1 MGEFAMSLGLM
12 QQIDFN
18 EFHRV
23 ELQKY
28 LNDGR
33 GARAAVSMAA
43 DRSLTF
49 VVGND
54 AWTYRSTGDDIEVV
68 EGRAAG
74 LTISLASDAFSDFV
88 NEMWSVFGL
97 LYGERLTLETGSF
110 EHLVAWEPVLQA
122 LWFDRPIYAATESSE
137 FVDRNGTQLSL
148 HQSFTLD
155 DDVDEMSH
163 FLQTCGYLVLRNVFS
178 AEEIAEMNDVVDR
191 ERQRS
196 TPDDKRSWWATD
208 SDGNEVCCRVTYLAE
223 RDQVFAD
230 LAADERL
237 KVIAALSGA
246 QLLSCPDRLDGLG
259 VVIKNPGVVEG
270 LSDLPWHRDC
280 GMGGHFVLC
289 PGLNVGVQLDQ
300 ASAENGQLWFLAGS
314 HHHAAQSLDMSQI
327 NGLPAVAV
335 DAQPG
340 DVTVHFGHV
349 MHAAPPPSSPTA
361 NRKAVYVGFHVPELF
376 DVIGPG
382 QAYNDVLFTHGDGR
396 VRSVEEAS
404 TGN

>member
-1 MGEFAMSLGLM
+1 MSLGLM

-18 EFHRV
+18 NFHRV
-23 ELQKY
+23 DLRQF
-28 LNDGR
+28 LNEGR
-33 GARAAVSMAA
+33 GANAAKSMPAG
-43 DRSLTF
+43 RSLTF
-49 VVGND
+49 VVGDD

-68 EGRAAG
+68 EGRASG
-74 LTISLASDAFSDFV
+74 LTISLAGDAFSDFV

-137 FVDRNGTQLSL
+137 FVGRNGTPLSL

-163 FLQTCGYLVLRNVFS
+163 FLQTCGFLVLRNVFS
-178 AEEIAEMNDVVDR
+178 AEEIAAMNEVVDR

-223 RDQVFAD
+223 RDEVFAD

-246 QLLSCPDRLDGLG
+246 QLQSCPDRLDGLG

-289 PGLNVGVQLDQ
+289 PGLNVGVQLDE

-327 NGLPAVAV
+327 NGLPTVAV

-349 MHAAPPPSSPTA
+349 MHAAPPPLSPTA

-376 DVIGPG
+376 EVIGPG

>member
-1 MGEFAMSLGLM
+1 MSLGLM

-230 LAADERL
+230 LAADDRL
-237 KVIAALSGA
+237 KAIAALSGA
-246 QLLSCPDRLDGLG
+246 DLLPCPDRLDGLG
-259 VVIKNPGVVEG
+259 VVIKNPSVVEG

-289 PGLNVGVQLDQ
+289 PGLNVGVQLDE

>member
-1 MGEFAMSLGLM
+1 MSLGLM

-54 AWTYRSTGDDIEVV
+54 AWTYRSTGVEIEVV

-74 LTISLASDAFSDFV
+74 LTISLDPEAFSDFV

-97 LYGERLTLETGSF
+97 LYGERLILETGSF

-122 LWFDRPIYAATESSE
+122 LWFDRPIYTATESSE
-137 FVDRNGTQLSL
+137 FVGRNGTPLSL

-163 FLQTCGYLVLRNVFS
+163 FLQTCGFLVLRNVFS
-178 AEEIAEMNDVVDR
+178 AEEIAAMNEVVDR

-223 RDQVFAD
+223 RDEVFAD

-246 QLLSCPDRLDGLG
+246 QLQSCPDRLDGLG

-289 PGLNVGVQLDQ
+289 PGLNVGVQLDE

-327 NGLPAVAV
+327 NGLPTVAV

-349 MHAAPPPSSPTA
+349 MHAAPPPLSPTA

>member
-1 MGEFAMSLGLM
+1 MSLGLM

-23 ELQKY
+23 ELLKY

-33 GARAAVSMAA
+33 GAKAAVSMAA

-49 VVGND
+49 VVGDD

-68 EGRAAG
+68 EGRASG
-74 LTISLASDAFSDFV
+74 LTISLAGDAFSDFV

-137 FVDRNGTQLSL
+137 FVGRNGTPLSL

-155 DDVDEMSH
+155 DDADEMAH
-163 FLQTCGYLVLRNVFS
+163 FLQTCGFLVLRNVFS
-178 AEEIAEMNDVVDR
+178 AEEIAAMNEVVER

-223 RDQVFAD
+223 RDEVFAD

-237 KVIAALSGA
+237 KDIAALSGA
-246 QLLSCPDRLDGLG
+246 QLQSCPDRLDGLG

-289 PGLNVGVQLDQ
+289 PGLNVGVQLDE

-314 HHHAAQSLDMSQI
+314 HHHAAQSLDMSQT
-327 NGLPAVAV
+327 NGLPTVAV

-349 MHAAPPPSSPTA
+349 MHAAPPPLSPTA

>member
-1 MGEFAMSLGLM
+1 
-12 QQIDFN
+12 
-18 EFHRV
+18 
-23 ELQKY
+23 
-28 LNDGR
+28 
-33 GARAAVSMAA
+33 
-43 DRSLTF
+43 
-49 VVGND
+49 
-54 AWTYRSTGDDIEVV
+54 
-68 EGRAAG
+68 
-74 LTISLASDAFSDFV
+74 

-97 LYGERLTLETGSF
+97 LYGERLSLETGSF

-122 LWFDRPIYAATESSE
+122 LWFDRPIYAATESSD
-137 FVDRNGTQLSL
+137 FVGRDGKPLSL
-148 HQSFTLD
+148 TQSFTLD
-155 DDVDEMSH
+155 DDADEMAH

-178 AEEIAEMNDVVDR
+178 AEEIAAMNEVVER
-191 ERQRS
+191 EQQSS

-230 LAADERL
+230 LAVDDRL
-237 KVIAALSGA
+237 KAIAALSGA
-246 QLLSCPDRLDGLG
+246 QLLPCPDRLDGLG
-259 VVIKNPGVVEG
+259 VVIKNPSVVEG

-289 PGLNVGVQLDQ
+289 PGLNVGVQLDE

-327 NGLPAVAV
+327 NGLPTVAV

-340 DVTVHFGHV
+340 DVTVHFGHL

>member
-1 MGEFAMSLGLM
+1 VEEFAMSLGLM

-33 GARAAVSMAA
+33 GAKAAVSMAA

-49 VVGND
+49 VVGD
-54 AWTYRSTGDDIEVV
+54 GAWTYRSTGVDIEVV
-68 EGRAAG
+68 EGRVAG
-74 LTISLASDAFSDFV
+74 LTISLDPEAFSDFV

-110 EHLVAWEPVLQA
+110 EHLVAWEPVLQS

-137 FVDRNGTQLSL
+137 FVGRNGAPLSL
-148 HQSFTLD
+148 NQSFTLND
-155 DDVDEMSH
+155 DTDEMSH

-178 AEEIAEMNDVVDR
+178 AEEIAEMNEVVER

-230 LAADERL
+230 LAVDDRL
-237 KVIAALSGA
+237 KAIAALSGA
-246 QLLSCPDRLDGLG
+246 QLLPCPDRLDGLG
-259 VVIKNPGVVEG
+259 VVIRIRRWLKACPIFRGIATAEWADTLCCALGSTLVF
-270 LSDLPWHRDC
+270 SSTKQARK
-280 GMGGHFVLC
+280 MGNSG
-289 PGLNVGVQLDQ
+289 
-300 ASAENGQLWFLAGS
+300 
-314 HHHAAQSLDMSQI
+314 
-327 NGLPAVAV
+327 
-335 DAQPG
+335 
-340 DVTVHFGHV
+340 
-349 MHAAPPPSSPTA
+349 SSPALTTM
-361 NRKAVYVGFHVPELF
+361 RHSRLICP
-376 DVIGPG
+376 
-382 QAYNDVLFTHGDGR
+382 
-396 VRSVEEAS
+396 RSMVCQPSLSMPSRAMS
-404 TGN
+404 RFISVT

>member
-1 MGEFAMSLGLM
+1 MSLGLM

>member
-1 MGEFAMSLGLM
+1 MSLGLV
-12 QQIDFN
+12 QKIDFN
-18 EFHRV
+18 NFHRV
-23 ELQKY
+23 DLRQY

-33 GARAAVSMAA
+33 GTNAAKSMPAG
-43 DRSLTF
+43 RSLTI
-49 VVGND
+49 VVGDD
-54 AWTYRSTGDDIEVV
+54 AWTYRSTGDDIELI

-74 LTISLASDAFSDFV
+74 LTINLEREAFSDFV

-97 LYGERLTLETGSF
+97 LYGERLRLEAGSF

-122 LWFDRPIYAATESSE
+122 LWFDRPIYAATGSWD
-137 FVDRNGTQLSL
+137 FVGRNGQPLSL
-148 HQSFTLD
+148 NQAFTLD
-155 DDVDEMSH
+155 DDADEMAH

-178 AEEIAEMNDVVDR
+178 GEEIAAMNRVVER
-191 ERQRS
+191 ERQSS

-230 LAADERL
+230 LAVDDRL
-237 KVIAALSGA
+237 KAIAALSGA
-246 QLLSCPDRLDGLG
+246 QLLPCPDRLDGLG
-259 VVIKNPGVVEG
+259 VVIKNPSVVEG

-289 PGLNVGVQLDQ
+289 PGLNVGVQLDE

-314 HHHAAQSLDMSQI
+314 HHHATQSLDMSEI
-327 NGLPAVAV
+327 NGLPTVAV

>member
-1 MGEFAMSLGLM
+1 MSFGLM

-18 EFHRV
+18 NFHRV
-23 ELQKY
+23 DLRQF

-33 GARAAVSMAA
+33 GTNAAKSMPAG
-43 DRSLTF
+43 RSLTI
-49 VVGND
+49 VVGDD
-54 AWTYRSTGDDIEVV
+54 AWTYRSTGDDIELI

-74 LTISLASDAFSDFV
+74 LTIELVREAFSDFV

-97 LYGERLTLETGSF
+97 LYGERLSLETGSF

-122 LWFDRPIYAATESSE
+122 LWFDRPIYAATGSSD
-137 FVDRNGTQLSL
+137 FVGRNGLPLSL
-148 HQSFTLD
+148 NQAFTLD
-155 DDVDEMSH
+155 DDADEMAH

-178 AEEIAEMNDVVDR
+178 TEEIAAMNEVVER
-191 ERQRS
+191 ERQGS

-230 LAADERL
+230 LAADDRL
-237 KVIAALSGA
+237 KAIATLSGA
-246 QLLSCPDRLDGLG
+246 RLLPCPDRLDGLG
-259 VVIKNPGVVEG
+259 VVIKNPSVVEG

-289 PGLNVGVQLDQ
+289 PGLNVGVQLDE

-335 DAQPG
+335 NAQPG

>member
-1 MGEFAMSLGLM
+1 M

-18 EFHRV
+18 NFHRV
-23 ELQKY
+23 DLRQF
-28 LNDGR
+28 LNEGR
-33 GARAAVSMAA
+33 GANAAKSMPAG
-43 DRSLTF
+43 RSLTF
-49 VVGND
+49 VVGDD

-68 EGRAAG
+68 EGRASG
-74 LTISLASDAFSDFV
+74 LTISLAGDAFSDFV

-137 FVDRNGTQLSL
+137 FVGRNGTPLSL

-163 FLQTCGYLVLRNVFS
+163 FLQTCGFLVLRNVFS
-178 AEEIAEMNDVVDR
+178 AEEIAAMNEVVDR

-196 TPDDKRSWWATD
+196 TPDDKRSWWAPD

-223 RDQVFAD
+223 RDEVFAD

-246 QLLSCPDRLDGLG
+246 QLQSCPDRLDGLG

-289 PGLNVGVQLDQ
+289 PGLNVGVQLDE

-327 NGLPAVAV
+327 NGLPTVAV

-349 MHAAPPPSSPTA
+349 MHAAPPPLSPTA

>member
-1 MGEFAMSLGLM
+1 MSLGLM

-18 EFHRV
+18 NFHRV
-23 ELQKY
+23 DLRQF

-33 GARAAVSMAA
+33 GANAAKSMPAG
-43 DRSLTF
+43 RSLTII
-49 VVGND
+49 VGDD
-54 AWTYRSTGDDIEVV
+54 AWTYRSTGEDIELV

-74 LTISLASDAFSDFV
+74 LTIELEREAFSDFV

-97 LYGERLTLETGSF
+97 LYGERLSLETGSF

-122 LWFDRPIYAATESSE
+122 LWFDRPIYAATESSD
-137 FVDRNGTQLSL
+137 FVGRNGQPLSL
-148 HQSFTLD
+148 TQSFTLD
-155 DDVDEMSH
+155 DDADEMAD
-163 FLQTCGYLVLRNVFS
+163 FLQTCGYLVLRDVFS
-178 AEEIAEMNDVVDR
+178 SEEIAAMNEVVER
-191 ERQRS
+191 ERQSS

-208 SDGNEVCCRVTYLAE
+208 SDGNEVCCRVTYLAK

-230 LAADERL
+230 LAVDDRL
-237 KVIAALSGA
+237 KAIAALSGA
-246 QLLSCPDRLDGLG
+246 QLLPCPDRLDGLG
-259 VVIKNPGVVEG
+259 VVIKNPSVVEG

-289 PGLNVGVQLDQ
+289 PGLKVGVQLDE

-314 HHHAAQSLDMSQI
+314 HHHAAQSLDMSEI
-327 NGLPAVAV
+327 NGLPTVAV

>member
-1 MGEFAMSLGLM
+1 MSFGLM

-18 EFHRV
+18 NFHRV
-23 ELQKY
+23 DLQKY

-54 AWTYRSTGDDIEVV
+54 AWTYRSTGVEIEVV

-74 LTISLASDAFSDFV
+74 LTISLDPEAFSDFV

-97 LYGERLTLETGSF
+97 LYGERLILETGSF

-122 LWFDRPIYAATESSE
+122 LWFDRPIYTATESSE
-137 FVDRNGTQLSL
+137 FVGRNGTPLSL

-163 FLQTCGYLVLRNVFS
+163 FLQTCGFLVLRNVFS
-178 AEEIAEMNDVVDR
+178 AEEIAAMNEVVDR

-246 QLLSCPDRLDGLG
+246 QLQSCPDRLDGLG

-289 PGLNVGVQLDQ
+289 PGLNVGVQLDE

-327 NGLPAVAV
+327 NGLPTVAV

-349 MHAAPPPSSPTA
+349 MHAAPPPLSPTA

>member
-1 MGEFAMSLGLM
+1 MSLGLM

-54 AWTYRSTGDDIEVV
+54 AWTYRSTGVEIEVV

-74 LTISLASDAFSDFV
+74 LTISLDPEAFSDFV

-97 LYGERLTLETGSF
+97 LYGERLILETGSF

-122 LWFDRPIYAATESSE
+122 LWFDRPIYTATESSE
-137 FVDRNGTQLSL
+137 FVGRNGTPLSL

-163 FLQTCGYLVLRNVFS
+163 FLQTCGFLVLRNVFS
-178 AEEIAEMNDVVDR
+178 AEEIAAMNEVVDR

-246 QLLSCPDRLDGLG
+246 QLQSCPDRLDGLG

-289 PGLNVGVQLDQ
+289 PGLNVGVQLDE

-327 NGLPAVAV
+327 NGLPTVAV

-349 MHAAPPPSSPTA
+349 MHAAPPPLSPTA

>member
-1 MGEFAMSLGLM
+1 MSLGLM
-12 QQIDFN
+12 KDIDFN

-23 ELQKY
+23 EIRQY
-28 LNDGR
+28 LSHGR
-33 GARAAVSMAA
+33 GAKAAAA
-43 DRSLTF
+43 MPAGRSLTI
-49 VVGND
+49 VVGD
-54 AWTYRSTGDDIEVV
+54 EAWTYRSTGVDIELV

-74 LTISLASDAFSDFV
+74 LTISLEREAFSDFV

-122 LWFDRPIYAATESSE
+122 LWFDRPIYSASESST
-137 FVDRNGTQLSL
+137 FVGRDGMPLSL
-148 HQSFTLD
+148 NQSFTLGD
-155 DDVDEMSH
+155 DADEMSH
-163 FLQTCGYLVLRNVFS
+163 FLQTCGFLVLRNVFS
-178 AEEIAEMNDVVDR
+178 AEEIAAMNEVVER

-230 LAADERL
+230 LAVDERL

-259 VVIKNPGVVEG
+259 VVIKNPAVVEG

-289 PGLNVGVQLDQ
+289 PGLNVGVQLDE

-327 NGLPAVAV
+327 NGLPAIAV

-349 MHAAPPPSSPTA
+349 MHAAPPPSSPKA